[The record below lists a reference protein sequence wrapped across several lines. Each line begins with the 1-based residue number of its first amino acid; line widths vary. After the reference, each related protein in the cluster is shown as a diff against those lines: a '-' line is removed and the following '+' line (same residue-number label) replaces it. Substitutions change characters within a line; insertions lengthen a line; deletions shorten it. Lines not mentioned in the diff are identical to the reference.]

1 VNHIFAAVAGARDA
15 IGWRR
20 SQRRLGGE
28 NEIIAIR
35 RDKVTDQFLGLAEL
49 IGVGGIDKV
58 AAGFNVAIEN
68 FFCCRAFGSMSPARA
83 EVAGAKRQFRYAQ
96 PRSPSENL
104 VPHAFLL
111 RYGSRLPDEISSTHS
126 CPKRI
131 LLNRISMGGF
141 TSPFAK
147 RGNEGDFF

>member
-1 VNHIFAAVAGARDA
+1 MFLRLLPVREMPSVGVVPQCI
-15 IGWRR
+15 
-20 SQRRLGGE
+20 LGGE
-28 NEIIAIR
+28 NKIIAIR
-35 RDKVTDQFLGLAEL
+35 GDEVADYFFGLTEL
-49 IGVGGIDKV
+49 VAVCRIDEV
-58 AAGFNVAIEN
+58 AAGFNVAVKD
-68 FFCCRAFGSMSPARA
+68 FFCFASLGAVTPACA
-83 EVAGAKRQFRYAQ
+83 EVAGVQRQFGYAQ
-96 PRSPSENL
+96 ARSPSENL

-111 RYGSRLPDEISSTHS
+111 PYGSRLPDEISSTHS